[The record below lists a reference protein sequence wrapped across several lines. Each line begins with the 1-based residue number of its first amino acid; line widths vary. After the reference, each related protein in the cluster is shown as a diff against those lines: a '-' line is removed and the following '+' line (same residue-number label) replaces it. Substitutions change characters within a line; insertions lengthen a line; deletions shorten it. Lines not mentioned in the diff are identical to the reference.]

1 MSQVDYNVANAD
13 GATVR
18 ADLNAQLDAVATNN
32 SGGSAP
38 STTFA
43 NMWWFDTATND
54 VLQRNEANT
63 AWVKVANKDPGT
75 GWTPYRQGTA
85 LGSAAIAGDASE
97 SAKGVVEAATQAETD
112 TGTDDTRFI
121 TPLKLETKPAA
132 GFPATTAMLFKQD
145 AAPTGWTKLM
155 THNDK
160 AIRLTTGLVGTGGS
174 NPFNTVFGS
183 GRTTAAHTLTSGQG
197 PNHAHNI
204 YKKTGDSGS
213 NKGVDTIA
221 TDGTSRSPEGDVVI
235 ASSGGGGPHSHNMTL
250 DMQYVDFIIA
260 TKNA

>member
-18 ADLNAQLDAVATNN
+18 ADINAQFDAIATNN
-32 SGGSAP
+32 AGGSAP
-38 STTFA
+38 GTTFA

-63 AWVKVANKDPGT
+63 AWIQVANKDPST

-85 LGSAAIAGDASE
+85 LGLAAIAGNASE
-97 SAKGVVEAATQAETD
+97 SAKGIVESATQAETD
-112 TGTDDTRFI
+112 AGTDDTRFI

-132 GFPATTAMLFKQD
+132 GFPATTAMLFQQA
-145 AAPTGWTKLM
+145 AAPSGWTKQS
-155 THNDK
+155 THNNK
-160 AIRLTTGLVGTGGS
+160 AIRLVTGAIVNGGS
-174 NPFNTVFGS
+174 NPFTTVFGT
-183 GRTTAAHTLTSGQG
+183 GKTTASHTLSSGEG
-197 PNHAHNI
+197 PSHSHGVR
-204 YKKTGDSGS
+204 TGSQETETTQIVSAARRDAGYQQTVSGAAA
-213 NKGVDTIA
+213 A
-221 TDGTSRSPEGDVVI
+221 T
-235 ASSGGGGPHSHNMTL
+235 GGGGGHTHDLSNL